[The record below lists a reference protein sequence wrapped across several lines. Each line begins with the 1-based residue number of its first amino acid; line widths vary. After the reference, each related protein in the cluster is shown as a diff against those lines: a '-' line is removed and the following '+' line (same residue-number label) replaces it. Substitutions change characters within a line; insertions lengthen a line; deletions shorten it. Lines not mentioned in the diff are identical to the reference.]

1 MSLFAA
7 IKRFFGFS
15 STPAMSPNDRLLPC
29 EDCGKDFVF
38 DEGEQKFFKLKGF
51 SDPKRC
57 PRCRKQVKFR
67 LRRKKRGGG
76 GGNNE
81 QRFQG
86 NHGHHGH
93 QGRRHGR
100 SVIDGRS
107 PYADER

>member
-1 MSLFAA
+1 MSFLSA
-7 IKRFFGFS
+7 IGRLFGFS
-15 STPAMSPNDRLLPC
+15 STKSLAPGDRLLPC
-29 EDCGKDFVF
+29 EDCGKEFVF
-38 DEGEQKFFKLKGF
+38 DEGEQRFFKAKGF

-76 GGNNE
+76 QNGGN
-81 QRFQG
+81 Q
-86 NHGHHGH
+86 HHY
-93 QGRRHGR
+93 QDNNNNRHRSRGR